1 MERRPL
7 RLRPRAS
14 HPAVTRG
21 ARRGGDRPFAH
32 WPGYYTFA
40 ISRTSKRCL
49 PLHSCTLMSH
59 VVRGGLHGDLLDP
72 LAISCSASS
81 ATAPVRAGTSHT
93 LLTRSPARPR
103 SRTHTLPASLA
114 TSIAAHPLEHQLV
127 LGVGNL
133 LRLHASTSLVLQ
145 STSSTFHRVGRP
157 GASVKG
163 TEILTGVLEAT
174 VRDPSRSG
182 PGARLKYGLTHPRK
196 RRRRRAT
203 RPHFHAC
210 EASPEGK
217 QGAQIRRHTRVSKIR
232 VRVAGT
238 DSATVLGR

>member
-1 MERRPL
+1 MTFSIPS
-7 RLRPRAS
+7 AS
-14 HPAVTRG
+14 R
-21 ARRGGDRPFAH
+21 
-32 WPGYYTFA
+32 
-40 ISRTSKRCL
+40 
-49 PLHSCTLMSH
+49 
-59 VVRGGLHGDLLDP
+59 
-72 LAISCSASS
+72 CSASS

-93 LLTRSPARPR
+93 LLTHLLARLLHPHAHLAR
-103 SRTHTLPASLA
+103 VLGDIDRTH
-114 TSIAAHPLEHQLV
+114 PLHHKLM

-133 LRLHASTSLVLQ
+133 LRFLLQLACPPITSAR
-145 STSSTFHRVGRP
+145 SNRVVARGPR
-157 GASVKG
+157 SRG

-182 PGARLKYGLTHPRK
+182 PGTRLKYGLTHPRK

-238 DSATVLGR
+238 DSARVLGR